1 MKLEKEKNCKTSPI
15 YGILKE
21 ILQTNLFVEQ
31 KQTTDLEKEF
41 MVARGNDGRRDS
53 SGIWVDMNTLLF
65 LKWMTN
71 KDLLYSTGNSVE
83 CNVADMTG
91 REFE

>member
-1 MKLEKEKNCKTSPI
+1 MKLEKEKNFKTSPI

-21 ILQTNLFVEQ
+21 ILQTHLWNRNRL
-31 KQTTDLEKEF
+31 TDLEKEF

>member
-1 MKLEKEKNCKTSPI
+1 MWNRNRL
-15 YGILKE
+15 
-21 ILQTNLFVEQ
+21 
-31 KQTTDLEKEF
+31 TDLEKEF

-71 KDLLYSTGNSVE
+71 KDLLYSTGTLE
-83 CNVADMTG
+83 CNVADLTG

>member
-1 MKLEKEKNCKTSPI
+1 
-15 YGILKE
+15 
-21 ILQTNLFVEQ
+21 
-31 KQTTDLEKEF
+31 

>member
-1 MKLEKEKNCKTSPI
+1 MKLEKEKNFKTSPI

-21 ILQTNLFVEQ
+21 ILQTHLWNRNRL
-31 KQTTDLEKEF
+31 TDLEKEF

-71 KDLLYSTGNSVE
+71 KDLLCSTGNSVE

>member
-1 MKLEKEKNCKTSPI
+1 MKLKKEKNCKTSPI

-21 ILQTNLFVEQ
+21 ILQTHLWNRNRL
-31 KQTTDLEKEF
+31 TDLEKEF

-71 KDLLYSTGNSVE
+71 KDLLYSTGTLE
-83 CNVADMTG
+83 CNVADLTG

>member
-1 MKLEKEKNCKTSPI
+1 MKLKKEKNCKTSPI
-15 YGILKE
+15 YGILNE
-21 ILQTNLFVEQ
+21 ILQTHLWNRNRL
-31 KQTTDLEKEF
+31 TDLEKEF

-71 KDLLYSTGNSVE
+71 KDLLYSTGTLE
-83 CNVADMTG
+83 CNVADLTG